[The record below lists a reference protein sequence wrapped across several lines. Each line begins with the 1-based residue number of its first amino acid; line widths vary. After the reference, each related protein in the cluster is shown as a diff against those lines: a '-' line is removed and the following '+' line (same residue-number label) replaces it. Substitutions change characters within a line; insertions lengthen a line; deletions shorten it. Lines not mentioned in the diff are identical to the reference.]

1 MIIYDM
7 RVGMNPQKQSK
18 KIQLKCQHRLI
29 IVVFIPSLDG
39 YYKNVLEV
47 FKLCL
52 DSAISTT
59 NSNCAITVVNN
70 ASCIEVADYLNSKL
84 EENSIDTV
92 IHHKDNIGKIDALIG
107 AARASREP
115 IITISD
121 VDILFKQGWQIET
134 ERIFSNISGVASVSP
149 IPCRNFKNYE
159 TSSTLNKIL
168 FSKVK
173 FNYQSIPENHLE
185 HNKFLESFHW
195 ELETNTDVKWAV
207 IESNGVKAIVGS
219 GHQILSMRRELFF
232 TTMPIEPSLILVGNN
247 SEFLYCDQPINSSG
261 GMRLATYNNYAYHMG
276 NTVEDW
282 MRDVQKENEAILT
295 TSNKDSIVFKLPEF
309 NPKKPN
315 KSWYTFKKR
324 AVHRLFNLIHKS
336 K

>member
-1 MIIYDM
+1 M

-18 KIQLKCQHRLI
+18 KIQLECQHRLI

-52 DSAISTT
+52 ESAITT
-59 NSNCAITVVNN
+59 SNSNCAITVVNN
-70 ASCIEVADYLNSKL
+70 ASCFEVVEYLNSKL
-84 EENSIDTV
+84 KENSIDTV
-92 IHHKDNIGKIDALIG
+92 IHRNDNIGKIDALIG

-121 VDILFKQGWQIET
+121 VDILFKQGWQTET
-134 ERIFSNISGVASVSP
+134 ERIFENIKGVASVSP

-159 TSSTLNKIL
+159 TSSTFSKIL
-168 FSKVK
+168 FGKVK
-173 FNYQSIPENHLE
+173 FSYQSIPKNHID

-195 ELETNTDVKWAV
+195 ELETNTDLKWPV
-207 IESNGVKAIVGS
+207 IESNHTKAIVGS
-219 GHQILSMRRELFF
+219 SHQILSMRRELFF
-232 TTMPIEPSLILVGNN
+232 ATVPTEPSLVLVGNN
-247 SEFLYCDQPINSSG
+247 SEFLYCDHPINYSG

-282 MRDVQKENEAILT
+282 MQEVQNDNKANFKSL
-295 TSNKDSIVFKLPEF
+295 NKDSRVFKLPEF
-309 NPKKPN
+309 RPKTPN
-315 KSWYTFKKR
+315 KFWYRFKKR
-324 AVHRLFNLIHKS
+324 AVHKLFYLIHNS

>member
-1 MIIYDM
+1 M

-52 DSAISTT
+52 DSAITTT

-70 ASCIEVADYLNSKL
+70 ASCIEVAQYLNAKL
-84 EENSIDTV
+84 EEGTLDTV
-92 IHHKDNIGKIDALIG
+92 VHHQENIGKIDALIG

-115 IITISD
+115 IITVSD
-121 VDILFKQGWQIET
+121 VDILFKQGWQVEIEKV
-134 ERIFSNISGVASVSP
+134 FANIKNVASMSP

-159 TSSTLNKIL
+159 TSSTLSKIL
-168 FSKVK
+168 FNKVK
-173 FNYQSIPENHLE
+173 FKYQSIPENHIA

-195 ELETNTDVKWAV
+195 ELETDENIKWPV
-207 IESNGVKAIVGS
+207 IEFNGVKAIVGS

-232 TTMPIEPSLILVGNN
+232 TTVPKEPSLVLVGNN
-247 SEFLYCDQPINSSG
+247 SEFLYCDQPINISG
-261 GMRLATYNNYAYHMG
+261 GMRLTTYNNYAYHMG

-282 MRDVQKENEAILT
+282 MRDLQEDNVANLK
-295 TSNKDSIVFKLPEF
+295 TSKKDSLVFKLPEF
-309 NPKKPN
+309 APKKPN
-315 KSWYTFKKR
+315 KSWYEFKKR
-324 AVHRLFNLIHKS
+324 IVHKLFNLIHNNK
-336 K
+336 

>member
-1 MIIYDM
+1 
-7 RVGMNPQKQSK
+7 MNPQKQSK

-70 ASCIEVADYLNSKL
+70 ASCEEVAQYLNVKL
-84 EENSIDTV
+84 QDETIDTV
-92 IHHKDNIGKIDALIG
+92 VHHKNNIGKIDALIG
-107 AARASREP
+107 VARASREP

-134 ERIFSNISGVASVSP
+134 ERIFANISGVASVSP

-168 FSKVK
+168 FGKVK
-173 FNYQSIPENHLE
+173 FKYQSIPENHID
-185 HNKFLESFHW
+185 HNKFLESFQW
-195 ELETNTDVKWAV
+195 ELETDENVLWSV
-207 IESNGVKAIVGS
+207 IESNGTKAIVGS
-219 GHQILSMRRELFF
+219 GHQILSLRRELFLI
-232 TTMPIEPSLILVGNN
+232 TVPKEPSLVLVGNN

-282 MRDVQKENEAILT
+282 MRDVQMDNEANLK
-295 TSNKDSIVFKLPEF
+295 TSKNDSIVFKLPEF
-309 NPKKPN
+309 SPKNPN
-315 KSWYTFKKR
+315 KSWYKFKKR
-324 AVHRLFNLIHKS
+324 VVHRLFNLIHNS